1 MHSEFFDRSNPFAVK
16 AYVNCPRPSV
26 GAGFFISSCND
37 GSDPSLRLPTVG
49 AGRRLH
55 ARFRSANEEQWSNLR
70 SLSGRRAAS
79 RKKPPPRRDGD
90 DSMPAST
97 MVAFP
102 SKSQIGDRGQ
112 GNNKSES
119 TPRPS
124 VPGAGRRSP
133 SGIGAFNETGVRSRY
148 VERIEP
154 DQHRRRLRFRSWTE
168 TSNRARPSRLR

>member
-1 MHSEFFDRSNPFAVK
+1 MSKRRSPWL
-16 AYVNCPRPSV
+16 CPAPSV

-37 GSDPSLRLPTVG
+37 GSDRSLRLPTVG

-55 ARFRSANEEQWSNLR
+55 ARFRSANEEQWSNLG

-79 RKKPPPRRDGD
+79 RKKSPTRRDGD

-97 MVAFP
+97 MVAFR
-102 SKSQIGDRGQ
+102 SKSQIGDHGQ

-124 VPGAGRRSP
+124 VPGGR
-133 SGIGAFNETGVRSRY
+133 GA
-148 VERIEP
+148 
-154 DQHRRRLRFRSWTE
+154 DRRRGSGLSTRPVFGQDMWSELSPTSTE
-168 TSNRARPSRLR
+168 DGYGSDHGTRRATERAPHVYA